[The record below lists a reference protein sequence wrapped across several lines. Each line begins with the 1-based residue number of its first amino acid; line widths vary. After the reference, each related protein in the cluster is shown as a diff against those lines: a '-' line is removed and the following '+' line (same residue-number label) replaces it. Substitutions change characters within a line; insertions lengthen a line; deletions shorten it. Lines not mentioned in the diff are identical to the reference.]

1 MNIKPVQNNPQF
13 KAYSSI
19 DAYRLEQKI
28 DQLRAQLDKDG
39 DLNSFYKDLPKSR
52 RLPMPLGVP
61 PYAMAGTPA
70 PMYGMPPMGPMGMQG
85 GPMGMPGMMPGMPG
99 GFGPMGNMYSP
110 TSPMPPIAA
119 NPITLPP
126 NRFPGQLPTDTFGPR
141 KN

>member
-1 MNIKPVQNNPQF
+1 MNIRPVQNNPQF

-61 PYAMAGTPA
+61 PYVMAGMPA
-70 PMYGMPPMGPMGMQG
+70 PMYGMH
-85 GPMGMPGMMPGMPG
+85 PMGMPGPMGIPGMMPG
-99 GFGPMGNMYSP
+99 GPMGSLYPP
-110 TSPMPPIAA
+110 TGPMPPIAA

-126 NRFPGQLPTDTFGPR
+126 SRLSGQLPMDTFGPR
-141 KN
+141 KYT